1 MRNRC
6 LLGVGIALAVAF
18 SFAQARAQW
27 LGGPGAFYFGGEG
40 GWTNL
45 PDQTTSFQGGP
56 EAPAFSGSEG
66 FSDGYNI
73 GARAGYEWG
82 PWRFEEEFRYQH
94 NGISGFSSAG
104 LPAGMKG
111 TTFGG
116 SRTAYAFMTNVI
128 YDFNFGWPITPHIG
142 GGIGAVVVHEG
153 MNNSSLGTV
162 LDDGSL
168 VFGYQAIA
176 GVRFPITPFLALDVD
191 YRYLATT
198 SPTYGVESK
207 AAGPY
212 FATPVTS
219 DYSSNNIVASLSVLF
234 GAPPPPPPP
243 AIAPAAVPAP
253 PPPAPRVYLVFFDW
267 DRYSITPAGQAIIR
281 RAAVAWK
288 HGAPVR
294 LMVNGY
300 TDLSGS
306 VGYNLRLSLRRANA
320 VAGALERMGVPRSE
334 MEIHGYGES
343 NPRVPTAKGVR
354 EPQNRR
360 VEIMFQ
366 R

>member
-1 MRNRC
+1 MKSRC
-6 LLGVGIALAVAF
+6 LIGAAAAFAVAL
-18 SFAQARAQW
+18 SCAGARAQW

-40 GWTNL
+40 GWTSL
-45 PDQTTSFQGGP
+45 PDQNFSTSGGILP
-56 EAPAFSGSEG
+56 PASGSQK
-66 FSDGYNI
+66 FDDGYNI

-94 NGISGFSSAG
+94 NGISGLSNAGLSAG
-104 LPAGMKG
+104 LKG

-116 SRTAYAFMTNVI
+116 STNAYAIMTNVI
-128 YDFNFGWPITPHIG
+128 YDFTFGWPITPHIG
-142 GGIGAVVVHEG
+142 AGIGAVDIHEG
-153 MNNSSLGTV
+153 LNNSALGTIV
-162 LDDGSL
+162 SDNSWQ
-168 VFGYQAIA
+168 FGYQAIA

-198 SPTYGVESK
+198 SPSFT
-207 AAGPY
+207 
-212 FATPVTS
+212 VTNPLAKYVMGSSFKS